1 MNFRQRMMLCFTLL
15 FLDHVCLVC
24 PKRLGSRLGLCVSMD
39 SVAAGLDN
47 SDATLVFCRESR
59 RDFRISPP
67 RDKLPRVN
75 AWGFQL
81 EANCMHVVKLN
92 RVAMQP

>member
-1 MNFRQRMMLCFTLL
+1 MA
-15 FLDHVCLVC
+15 DV
-24 PKRLGSRLGLCVSMD
+24 GL
-39 SVAAGLDN
+39 AGGGGDTP
-47 SDATLVFCRESR
+47 TLVFCGEHR

-75 AWGFQL
+75 VSRFQL
-81 EANCMHVVKLN
+81 KADCMHVVKLK